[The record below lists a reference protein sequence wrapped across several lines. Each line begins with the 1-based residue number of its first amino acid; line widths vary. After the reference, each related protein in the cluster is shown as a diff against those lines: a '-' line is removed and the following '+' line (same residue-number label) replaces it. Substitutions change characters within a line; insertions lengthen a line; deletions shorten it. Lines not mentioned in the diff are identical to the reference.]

1 MYFSLR
7 TPQKKSHHEDGIL
20 KKLSTLLLCFLVGFS
35 LTACG
40 GSGGSGG
47 SSGTLSTS
55 LTDSSTDMYQAI
67 YVTIARVEVH
77 HDGDGSWETVAEPNK
92 TYNLLTLV
100 NGVRETL
107 GIATL
112 ATGHYTQMRLI
123 IGETAEENGLN
134 MFSMLHPHANYIIDM
149 DDDIHPLKVAG
160 GTNTGLKIV
169 NGFDINENQTTE
181 LILDFD
187 AMSSIVIAGSSGNY
201 LLKPTVKVINTA
213 NYAIVYGTV
222 TNSDT
227 TSPIPLEGAFV
238 SAQTADS
245 ENSENSDVK
254 DQVVI
259 EAGTLADENG
269 EYALFLAPGGYN
281 LVATQSGYL
290 TDCTAVTLDADSTTT
305 VDFTLA
311 DATTGSGALSGLVTI
326 STPANVDQ
334 YVTIDFRQNITCFEN
349 QDAMITVMSV
359 NVADGGVY
367 TVNLPA
373 GDYQIVAST
382 FNETTQSI
390 DGVTVTS
397 GTKTQLNITL

>member
-1 MYFSLR
+1 MYFSLW
-7 TPQKKSHHEDGIL
+7 TPQKKSYHEDGIL
-20 KKLSTLLLCFLVGFS
+20 KKLSTLLLCFLVGLS

-40 GSGGSGG
+40 GSGGGSGG

-55 LTDSSTDMYQAI
+55 LTDSSTDMYQAV

-92 TYNLLTLV
+92 TYNLLDLV

-123 IGETAEENGLN
+123 IGETAESNVLN
-134 MFSMLHPHANYIIDM
+134 ILSMLHPYANYIINR
-149 DDDIHPLKVAG
+149 DDDIHELKVPS

-187 AMSSIVIAGSSGNY
+187 AMSSVVIAGSSGKY

-222 TNSDT
+222 TNTDT
-227 TSPIPLEGAFV
+227 TSPIPLEGAFA
-238 SAQTADS
+238 SAQTADP
-245 ENSENSDVK
+245 ENSDAK

-281 LVATQSGYL
+281 LVAAQAGYL
-290 TDCTAVTLDADSTTT
+290 TDCTVVTLEADSTTT

-311 DATTGSGALSGLVTI
+311 DATTETGTLSGLVTI
-326 STPANVDQ
+326 NTPANDEQ
-334 YVTIDFRQNITCFEN
+334 YVTIDFRQDITCFEA
-349 QDAMITVMSV
+349 QDAMISVMSV
-359 NVADGGVY
+359 NVADGGTY
-367 TVNLPA
+367 TVDLPA
-373 GDYQIVAST
+373 GDYQVVAST
-382 FNETTQSI
+382 FNEATLSI
-390 DGVTVTS
+390 DDVTVTS
-397 GTKTQLNITL
+397 GTETQLDITF

>member
-1 MYFSLR
+1 M
-7 TPQKKSHHEDGIL
+7 
-20 KKLSTLLLCFLVGFS
+20 
-35 LTACG
+35 
-40 GSGGSGG
+40 
-47 SSGTLSTS
+47 
-55 LTDSSTDMYQAI
+55 
-67 YVTIARVEVH
+67 
-77 HDGDGSWETVAEPNK
+77 AEPNK
-92 TYNLLTLV
+92 TYNLLNLV

-134 MFSMLHPHANYIIDM
+134 ILSMPHGDLANYIIDM

-187 AMSSIVIAGSSGNY
+187 AMSSVVIAGSSGKY

-213 NYAIVYGTV
+213 NYAIVYGTA
-222 TNSDT
+222 TNTDT
-227 TSPIPLEGAFV
+227 TSPIPLEGVFV

-245 ENSENSDVK
+245 ETSDEK

-259 EAGTLADENG
+259 EAGTLTVGNG

-281 LVATQSGYL
+281 LVATKAGHL
-290 TDCTAVTLDADSTTT
+290 TDCTVVTLEADSTTT

-311 DATTGSGALSGLVTI
+311 DATTGSGTLSGLITI
-326 STPANVDQ
+326 STPANDDQ
-334 YVTIDFRQNITCFEN
+334 YVTIDFRQDTTCFEA
-349 QDAMITVMSV
+349 QDAMISVMSV
-359 NVADGGVY
+359 NVADGGAYSVD
-367 TVNLPA
+367 LPA
-373 GDYQIVAST
+373 GDYQVVAST
-382 FNETTQSI
+382 FFNEATQSI

-397 GTKTQLNITL
+397 GTETQLDITF

>member
-1 MYFSLR
+1 MMKL
-7 TPQKKSHHEDGIL
+7 KNL
-20 KKLSTLLLCFLVGFS
+20 KKLNILLLCLLFGFS
-35 LTACG
+35 LAACG
-40 GSGGSGG
+40 GGGGSDGG
-47 SSGTLSTS
+47 QGSLSTS
-55 LTDSSTDMYQAI
+55 LTDSTTDEYRAV

-134 MFSMLHPHANYIIDM
+134 MFSMLHPHANYIINM
-149 DDDIHPLKVAG
+149 DDDIHPLKVAS

-187 AMSSIVIAGSSGNY
+187 AMSSVVIAGSSGNY

-222 TNSDT
+222 TNTDT
-227 TSPIPLEGAFV
+227 TSPILLEGAFA
-238 SAQTADS
+238 SAQSADP
-245 ENSENSDVK
+245 ENSDAK

-281 LVATQSGYL
+281 LVTTQAGYL
-290 TDCTAVTLDADSTTT
+290 TDCTVVTLDADSTTT
-305 VDFTLA
+305 VDFTLS
-311 DATTGSGALSGLVTI
+311 DATTGSGTLFGVVTI
-326 STPANVDQ
+326 STPANDDQ
-334 YVTIDFRQNITCFEN
+334 YVTIDFRQNITCFEA
-349 QDAMITVMSV
+349 QDAMISVMSV
-359 NVADGGVY
+359 NVADGGDY

-373 GDYQIVAST
+373 GEYQIVAST
-382 FNETTQSI
+382 SNETTQSI
-390 DGVTVTS
+390 DDVTVTS
-397 GTKTQLNITL
+397 GTETQLNITF